1 MCAHRVPW
9 AEEEDIETCM
19 IRRTLDFLNHFVD
32 SAIPEEQAFSQRY
45 VMRTEERLRR
55 ADLG

>member
-1 MCAHRVPW
+1 
-9 AEEEDIETCM
+9 M